1 MSTACN
7 EIKMGSSFKK
17 AIFEEHIQE
26 GLVGWARSAK
36 KNKALRNAAN
46 ANGSGSGSGAGAGS
60 TQVGVGVGLKE
71 KEKEKEASVT
81 LELAQKLKVGNKEG
95 SSLQRH
101 DTTSTGAAA
110 AVTAVEIEPQQP
122 LIQQSK
128 LQ

>member
-1 MSTACN
+1 MSTARN

-46 ANGSGSGSGAGAGS
+46 ANGSGSGAGTGS
-60 TQVGVGVGLKE
+60 QVGVGVGVGL

-110 AVTAVEIEPQQP
+110 AMTAGEIEPQQP